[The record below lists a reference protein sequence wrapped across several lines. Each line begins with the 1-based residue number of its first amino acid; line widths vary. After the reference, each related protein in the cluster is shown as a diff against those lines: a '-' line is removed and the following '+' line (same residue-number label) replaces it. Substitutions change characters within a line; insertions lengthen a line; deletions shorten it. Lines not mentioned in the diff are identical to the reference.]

1 LGGHSF
7 NGLSKVYGNGLL
19 CLLYQHVE
27 AKDVWPH
34 ERFEDNIKYLVP
46 IGKIVLEI
54 GKALVALAT
63 ETDKIAETF
72 ARDKVISSAPSSG
85 SLQFSG
91 FADFEGEDREVGGE
105 IGSEK

>member
-1 LGGHSF
+1 M
-7 NGLSKVYGNGLL
+7 
-19 CLLYQHVE
+19 
-27 AKDVWPH
+27 WPH
-34 ERFEDNIKYLVP
+34 ERFEDNIKCLVP
-46 IGKIVLEI
+46 IGTVVPSLTPFGKIVLEI